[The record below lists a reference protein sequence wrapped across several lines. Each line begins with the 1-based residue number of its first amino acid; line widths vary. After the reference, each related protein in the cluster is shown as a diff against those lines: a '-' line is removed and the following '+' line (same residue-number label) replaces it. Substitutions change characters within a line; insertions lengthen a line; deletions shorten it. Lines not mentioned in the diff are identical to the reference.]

1 MRVTASSDATM
12 KRTVVITGANRGLGL
27 ALCQHYLL
35 KGWAVIACCR
45 EPSLAGA
52 LSALRP
58 AYEDLEIHAL
68 DVRDLERIDAL
79 ALTLKERAV
88 DLLISN
94 AGVFGDAKGVSD
106 TPNEAFMETF
116 VVNTLAPIRLAEAF
130 LPNLL
135 KGQDRLLVA
144 MSSWLGSIEDNTEGG
159 YLPYRTTKAAL
170 NAAMKSL
177 AIEWRPLGVK
187 VLILHPGWV
196 RTDMGGPKAPLSIAE
211 SVEGMVR
218 VILNFKALDT
228 GAFLNYR
235 GETLSW

>member
-12 KRTVVITGANRGLGL
+12 KKTVVITGANRGLGL

-45 EPSLAGA
+45 EPALA
-52 LSALRP
+52 LSLCALRS
-58 AYEDLEIHAL
+58 AYKDLEIHAL

-94 AGVFGDAKGVSD
+94 AGVFGDAQGVSD

-177 AIEWRPLGVK
+177 AIDWRPLGIK

-196 RTDMGGPKAPLSIAE
+196 RTDMGGPKAPLSVIE

-218 VILNFKALDT
+218 VISDFKTLDT

>member
-1 MRVTASSDATM
+1 MGVTPSSDATM
-12 KRTVVITGANRGLGL
+12 MKTVLITGSNRGLGL
-27 ALCQHYLL
+27 ALCQDYLS

-45 EPSLAGA
+45 EPALA
-52 LSALRP
+52 LSLCALRST
-58 AYEDLEIHAL
+58 YEDLEIYAL
-68 DVRDLERIDAL
+68 DVRDLDRIHAL
-79 ALTLKERAV
+79 ALTLKDRAV

-94 AGVFGDAKGVSD
+94 AGVFGDPKGVSD
-106 TPNEAFMETF
+106 APNEAFMETF

-130 LPNLL
+130 LPNLM

-218 VILNFKALDT
+218 VILNFKTLDT
-228 GAFLNYR
+228 GSFLNYR
-235 GETLSW
+235 GESLSW